1 MNNLIKN
8 IAIVLLSIPSTFM
21 SADTATNFLHDNKA
35 KSQIFDFDR
44 FKNEYENKLLILK
57 NTGAD
62 PAYIAKEK
70 KRLTL
75 IEKDY
80 EEKLLLLKEP
90 AHINNCQKGSSRSL
104 DKKVNYICKK
114 LNGEGSS
121 VPFQKFNFKLDGNN
135 LIILPY

>member
-8 IAIVLLSIPSTFM
+8 IAIVLLSTSSTFM
-21 SADTATNFLHDNKA
+21 SADTATNFMHDNKA
-35 KSQIFDFDR
+35 KNQIFDFDR

-80 EEKLLLLKEP
+80 EEKLLLKEP

-104 DKKVNYICKK
+104 DKKVSYICKK
-114 LNGEGSS
+114 LNDEGSS

-135 LIILPY
+135 LIILPN

>member
-8 IAIVLLSIPSTFM
+8 ISIVLLSLSSTFM
-21 SADTATNFLHDNKA
+21 SADIATNFLHDNKA
-35 KSQIFDFDR
+35 KSQIFNFDR

-80 EEKLLLLKEP
+80 EEKLLLKEP
-90 AHINNCQKGSSRSL
+90 AYISNCQKGSSRSL
-104 DKKVNYICKK
+104 DKKVNYICRK
-114 LNGEGSS
+114 LNGEVSS
-121 VPFQKFNFKLDGNN
+121 QPFQKFNFKLDGNN

>member
-8 IAIVLLSIPSTFM
+8 ILIVLLSTSSTLI
-21 SADTATNFLHDNKA
+21 SADMATNFLYDNKI
-35 KSQIFDFDR
+35 KDQIFDFEV
-44 FKNEYENKLLILK
+44 FKTEYEKKLFILK

-62 PAYIAKEK
+62 PAYIAKEE

-75 IEKDY
+75 IEKDH
-80 EEKLLLLKEP
+80 EEKLLLKESI
-90 AHINNCQKGSSRSL
+90 HINNCQNGSSRSL

-114 LNGEGSS
+114 LNGEGSLT
-121 VPFQKFNFKLDGNN
+121 PFQRFNLKLDGNN